1 MNRNDKAVIR
11 PPATPVRRVDFLLHK
26 EIEMGE
32 KRRDTEGDIGDNQAE
47 RRPIDYI
54 YEKKSIFRISSII
67 IHTEAIPGY

>member
-1 MNRNDKAVIR
+1 
-11 PPATPVRRVDFLLHK
+11 
-26 EIEMGE
+26 MGE

>member
-32 KRRDTEGDIGDNQAE
+32 KRRDTAGDIGDNQAE
-47 RRPIDYI
+47 RKLINLGNH
-54 YEKKSIFRISSII
+54 S
-67 IHTEAIPGY
+67 H